1 MRGKYRFERVGLS
14 IEEQKSEIQL
24 RVNNAEIQLR
34 KLVKNILLAV
44 YGAKKAKECV
54 INAMQANYAIDSRD
68 ITNAE
73 SYELSQLFDTS
84 INKMYFSVLRTIIID
99 NLSTFSNVF
108 EGCSVDMI
116 RDNLNT
122 INISRRCPDHSYT
135 EDAENWTWD
144 DFLKFRESITWL
156 ENILKDYE

>member
-1 MRGKYRFERVGLS
+1 MPINNPHIRQINLLNNT
-14 IEEQKSEIQL
+14 IEKTTNLPI
-24 RVNNAEIQLR
+24 NIIAI
-34 KLVKNILLAV
+34 KTKNTLLTL

-84 INKMYFSVLRTIIID
+84 INKMYFSVLKTIIVD
-99 NLSTFSNVF
+99 NLSAFSYVF

-116 RDNLNT
+116 KNHLNT

-156 ENILKDYE
+156 ENILKDFE

>member
-1 MRGKYRFERVGLS
+1 MHPM
-14 IEEQKSEIQL
+14 II
-24 RVNNAEIQLR
+24 
-34 KLVKNILLAV
+34 LVDLLMAPPEYSRLILNL
-44 YGAKKAKECV
+44 
-54 INAMQANYAIDSRD
+54 M
-68 ITNAE
+68 
-73 SYELSQLFDTS
+73 
-84 INKMYFSVLRTIIID
+84 IIID